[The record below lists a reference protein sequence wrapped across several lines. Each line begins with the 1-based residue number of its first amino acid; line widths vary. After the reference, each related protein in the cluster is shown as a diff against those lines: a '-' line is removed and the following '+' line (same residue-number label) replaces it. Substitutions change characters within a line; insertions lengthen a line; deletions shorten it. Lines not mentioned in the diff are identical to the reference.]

1 MTTWDKRIY
10 ALWKA
15 QHPTFDPRDYARWVQ
30 SRGYYRA
37 ALDVSRPEFYEYVNL
52 YLSWRE
58 YQNSRNA
65 GSPAEVFAQVSRDG
79 EDGTSTGLGSMG
91 S

>member
-1 MTTWDKRIY
+1 MTTWDKEIY

-15 QHPTFDPRDYARWVQ
+15 QHPTFDSQDYARWVQ

-58 YQNSRNA
+58 YQNSGYA
-65 GSPAEVFAQVSRDG
+65 ASPAEALSPISQGGKDEGRWD
-79 EDGTSTGLGSMG
+79 
-91 S
+91 